1 MSTSQPSQKSSLALV
16 VELLEGEL
24 DLARDAENDA
34 IYAAANR
41 GRYTELVKAVKRTTR
56 VEELLIQARVLAN
69 NP

>member
-1 MSTSQPSQKSSLALV
+1 LV

-24 DLARDAENDA
+24 DLAMDAEQDA

-41 GRYTELVKAVKRTTR
+41 GRYTELVEAVGRKSR
-56 VEELLIQARVLAN
+56 VQQLLIQARVLAN

>member
-1 MSTSQPSQKSSLALV
+1 LV
-16 VELLEGEL
+16 IELLEGEL

-41 GRYTELVKAVKRTTR
+41 GRYTELVEAVGRKSR
-56 VEELLIQARVLAN
+56 VQQLLIQARVLAN